1 MLTEAQFM
9 GGGTELS
16 SSANIT
22 LTRLY
27 RCWYL
32 DEASAN
38 LSYDVT
44 LPDATT
50 FKVTPTTL
58 KSGGPIYIL
67 SHNTAST
74 GVATIKDNDG
84 NVLTTL
90 QNQHCLLALKQDGTA
105 AGAWKVIRRP

>member
-9 GGGTELS
+9 GGGTELLNS
-16 SSANIT
+16 GNIA
-22 LTRLY
+22 LTTLY

-44 LPDATT
+44 LPSALRFADG
-50 FKVTPTTL
+50 
-58 KSGGPIYIL
+58 SPIYIL
-67 SHNTAST
+67 SHNTATT